1 MRMKK
6 RTAVSQEAAVTL
18 DARVLSNRCAI
29 LFPGSDNEIAYLLEL
44 AT

>member
-6 RTAVSQEAAVTL
+6 RAAVSQEATVTL
-18 DARVLSNRCAI
+18 DVRVLSNRCAI
-29 LFPGSDNEIAYLLEL
+29 LFPGSDNETVYLLGL